1 MIFNIHEWMILFQI
15 PMLFMPKQALL
26 PLLQH
31 LHEHDTAFPVSLS
44 LTTLWNTPSLTL
56 DSIEIV
62 SYLSGSPIVIL

>member
-1 MIFNIHEWMILFQI
+1 MILSQI

-31 LHEHDTAFPVSLS
+31 LHEHETALPVSLS

-56 DSIEIV
+56 DSIDMV
-62 SYLSGSPIVIL
+62 SNLSESSIVIL